1 MTCAHRK
8 TILLVGTLPLLG
20 FTGEMLMVA
29 PASEGIDLCAVEAFC
44 FLLRE
49 AVHWKEVCKATPY
62 LEGKP
67 KGDKSMAV

>member
-1 MTCAHRK
+1 MLTEHENASSTSRAGE
-8 TILLVGTLPLLG
+8 IL
-20 FTGEMLMVA
+20 MAA
-29 PASEGIDLCAVEAFC
+29 PAVEGIDLCAVEAFC

-49 AVHWKEVCKATPY
+49 SVHWKDVCKATPY

>member
-1 MTCAHRK
+1 MA
-8 TILLVGTLPLLG
+8 
-20 FTGEMLMVA
+20 A
-29 PASEGIDLCAVEAFC
+29 PAVEGIDLCAVEAFC

-49 AVHWKEVCKATPY
+49 SVHWKDVCKATPY